1 MKTLIKLLAS
11 TMAIALVCF
20 AFAACDEE
28 IGSNSSTTP
37 DNQVKATSYHSGK
50 EYATADYKKAE
61 ESIEYEDNKAMT
73 SLMKDISKGKY
84 DNKVVEIEGINTTY
98 GNSCGILEKND
109 DGTLVGAMYYLIDG
123 VFPTDYPAKDAH
135 IKLKGLVVRDD
146 NTGAR
151 HLEVPKDQIEVI
163 G

>member
-1 MKTLIKLLAS
+1 
-11 TMAIALVCF
+11 MAIALGCF

-28 IGSNSSTTP
+28 IASSSGTSSNS
-37 DNQVKATSYHSGK
+37 QVSATSYHSGK
-50 EYATADYKKAE
+50 EYATADYKKADE
-61 ESIEYEDNKAMT
+61 TIEYEDNKAMT
-73 SLMKDISKGKY
+73 ALMKDISKGKY

-98 GNSCGILEKND
+98 GTSCGILEKND

-123 VFPTDYPAKDAH
+123 VFPTDYPSKDAH
-135 IKLKGLVVRDD
+135 IKLKGLVVKDD
-146 NTGAR
+146 TTGAR

>member
-1 MKTLIKLLAS
+1 MKALVKSLALV
-11 TMAIALVCF
+11 MAVALVCF
-20 AFAACDEE
+20 AFVACGEE
-28 IGSNSSTTP
+28 VNNTGATSN
-37 DNQVKATSYHSGK
+37 NQVNATSYHAGK
-50 EYATADYKKAE
+50 EFATANYKKAAAKV
-61 ESIEYEDNKAMT
+61 EYEDNKKMT

-98 GNSCGILEKND
+98 GSNCGILEKND
-109 DGTLVGAMYYLIDG
+109 NGTLVGTMYYLIDS
-123 VFPTDYPAKDAH
+123 VYPTDYPAKDAH

-151 HLEVPKDQIEVI
+151 HLEVPKDQLEVL